1 MMLIGLNHQKMVLFQ
16 ILQNIVHLQGWDYK
30 ILFKRF
36 NIQINL
42 LKYANIL
49 MVCDFTLAPKLS

>member
-1 MMLIGLNHQKMVLFQ
+1 MVG
-16 ILQNIVHLQGWDYK
+16 IK

-42 LKYANIL
+42 HVLKYANIL

>member
-1 MMLIGLNHQKMVLFQ
+1 MMLIGLNHQKWYCFKFCR
-16 ILQNIVHLQGWDYK
+16 ILYICKVGIK
-30 ILFKRF
+30 ILFKKF

>member
-1 MMLIGLNHQKMVLFQ
+1 MLIGLNHQKMVLFQ
-16 ILQNIVHLQGWDYK
+16 ILQNIVHL
-30 ILFKRF
+30 KRF

-42 LKYANIL
+42 HVLKYANIL